1 METKTIYLA
10 GGCFWG
16 AEHFLKM
23 IDGVEET
30 TVGYANSR
38 QASPSYHE
46 VCTGNT
52 DAVECVE
59 VRYDPERVPLED
71 LLRLF
76 FKIIDPTS
84 IDRQGEDRGRQYRTG
99 IYYTDPCD
107 EKAVRESL
115 GRLSQ
120 DYTAPIAVEAM
131 PLQNF
136 YTAEEYHQDYLAKN
150 PGGYCHVPQGKFIL
164 ARQYKHDSSGHIFA
178 PADRPAEKPEDLAE

>member
-1 METKTIYLA
+1 MQDRNKHTVLKMAKTIYLA

-23 IDGVEET
+23 IDGVLET

-38 QASPSYHE
+38 QPSPSYQE

-52 DAVECVE
+52 DAAECVE

-99 IYYTDPCD
+99 IYYTDSAD
-107 EKAVRESL
+107 EKTVLEAL
-115 GRLSQ
+115 DTLSQ
-120 DYTAPIAVEAM
+120 DYTAPIAVEMM
-131 PLQNF
+131 PLHSF
-136 YTAEEYHQDYLAKN
+136 YKAEEYHQDYLVKN
-150 PGGYCHVPQGKFIL
+150 PGGYCHVPQGKFII
-164 ARQYKHDSSGHIFA
+164 AKEYRRK
-178 PADRPAEKPEDLAE
+178 